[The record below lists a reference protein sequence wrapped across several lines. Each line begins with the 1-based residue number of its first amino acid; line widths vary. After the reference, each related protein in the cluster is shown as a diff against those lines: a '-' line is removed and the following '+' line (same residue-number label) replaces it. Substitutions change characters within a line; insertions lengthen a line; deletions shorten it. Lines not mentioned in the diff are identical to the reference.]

1 MKKASAPAI
10 LVATVLLAVA
20 LTVQAQEPKKVY
32 RLGYLSPADAATDSA
47 GAEGI
52 RLAPPQV
59 QGPDRVSP

>member
-32 RLGYLSPADAATDSA
+32 RWGIYHRPMQLLTPPAPREF
-47 GAEGI
+47 G
-52 RLAPPQV
+52 
-59 QGPDRVSP
+59 